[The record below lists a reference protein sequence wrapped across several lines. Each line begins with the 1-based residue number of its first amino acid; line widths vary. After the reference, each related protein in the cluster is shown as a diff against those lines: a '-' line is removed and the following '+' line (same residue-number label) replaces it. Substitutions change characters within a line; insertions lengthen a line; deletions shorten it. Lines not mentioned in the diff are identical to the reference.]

1 MLGPRVRIPAGSQ
14 TGLVNQAFFMP
25 SKPVLIILTPGFP
38 HDESDTTCMPPQQ
51 VFVKSLIKQ
60 FPSIDVTVLSFHY
73 PYFKSEY
80 KYFGSRVFS
89 FNGMNKGGICGLIM
103 RFKIWKKLEKLNKEN
118 RIVGLLSFWYA
129 DCAFM
134 GKKFAQKNNLKHFC
148 WVLGQDAKKNNKYVE
163 RGKPQANE
171 LIALSDF
178 IQAEFLLNHGV
189 KPAHLIPPGIDPTL
203 YENTF
208 APKDIDVLGAGS
220 LIPLKHYEVFVEI
233 IQELETKISF
243 LRSRLCGKGPLEPEL
258 RKLINETN
266 VNSNL
271 ELTGELPHKEVLN
284 LMQRSKVF
292 LHTSDFEGFGV
303 VCIEALHAGCHVI
316 SFTQPMNQTI
326 TNWHVVNNKEEMI
339 KKTLEL
345 LTDSKTNYKPVTP
358 YVIDDTARAMM
369 KLFNYTE
376 PAR

>member
-1 MLGPRVRIPAGSQ
+1 
-14 TGLVNQAFFMP
+14 MP

-38 HDESDTTCMPPQQ
+38 DGESDTTCTPPQQ
-51 VFVKSLIKQ
+51 VFVRSLIKQ
-60 FPSIDVTVLSFHY
+60 FPSLDITVLAFHY

-80 KYFGSRVFS
+80 KYFGSKVIS
-89 FNGMNKGGICGLIM
+89 FNGKNRGGISVLIT
-103 RFKIWKKLEKLNKEN
+103 RFRVWKKLEKLKKEN

-129 DCAFM
+129 DCASM

-163 RGKPQANE
+163 REKPHANE

-178 IQAEFLLNHGV
+178 IQDEFLLNHGV
-189 KPAHLIPPGIDPTL
+189 KPSHVIPPGVDPSM
-203 YENTF
+203 YENSF
-208 APKDIDVLGAGS
+208 VQKDIDVLGAGS
-220 LIPLKHYEVFVEI
+220 LIPLKHYEVFIEI
-233 IQELETKISF
+233 IQELKSTIPF
-243 LRSRLCGKGPLEPEL
+243 LRSRLCGKGPLEPDL
-258 RKLINETN
+258 KKLIIETN
-266 VNSNL
+266 IGTNL
-271 ELTGELPHKEVLN
+271 ELTGELPHNDVLT

-316 SFTQPMNQTI
+316 SFTRPMHQTI

-339 KKTLEL
+339 QKALEL
-345 LTDSKTNYKPVTP
+345 LTDSKTNYEPVTP
-358 YVIDDTARAMM
+358 FVIEDTARAMM
-369 KLFNYTE
+369 KLFDYTE